1 MAHALLFAIDLAIGL
16 FTVSGLQKG
25 TDQMVKFGSKWNITC
40 NPHTTKV
47 MQEENWNPE
56 NVGTFPVKDWLMKEF
71 TYLGEREKKLSRME
85 IKWKYKSRRN
95 IED

>member
-47 MQEENWNPE
+47 MQEEN
-56 NVGTFPVKDWLMKEF
+56 
-71 TYLGEREKKLSRME
+71 
-85 IKWKYKSRRN
+85 
-95 IED
+95 